1 MKLFNQWMIFGKIT
15 YKLEKKD
22 NTYLFDT
29 HTLIFWAAKKIVSKK
44 FIEFFDDQVD
54 QGNVFVSSISFWETA
69 LLSKKNKID
78 IKDVNDW
85 KSELLTNTNIR
96 LIDPTASEMVES
108 TLLED
113 IHKDP
118 FDRLLIVQAINLK
131 AYLVTKDKII
141 AEYVVKTY
149 WL

>member
-1 MKLFNQWMIFGKIT
+1 MKLFNQWMIFGKST
-15 YKLEKKD
+15 FKLKTKS

-29 HTLIFWAAKKIVSKK
+29 HSLIFWATKKFVSKK
-44 FIEFFDDQVD
+44 FLDFFDDQVN
-54 QGNVFVSSISFWETA
+54 QRNVFVSSISFWETA

-78 IKDVNDW
+78 ISDVNDW

-96 LIDPTASEMVES
+96 LIDPTATEMIES
-108 TLLED
+108 TLLAD

-118 FDRLLIVQAINLK
+118 FDRLLIVQANNLR
-131 AYLVTKDKII
+131 AYLVTKDKLIN
-141 AEYVVKTY
+141 EYAVKTF